1 MAREERR
8 LEESLAAAEMACAA
22 AARRATAVRETIQ
35 ATKTGVQ
42 HVARIVIAY
51 HKTGL
56 LPLRAPP
63 VSSTEPLF
71 VLDDAAV
78 ARSFDDDAVLD
89 QLLAAAE
96 QQISVV
102 KEALSVGK
110 QLDAGGGGG
119 GEGAREQPTRR
130 GKRQHALKVG
140 DGPAGELL
148 LSAQEESEL
157 EGIRILTR
165 AEAEAKLDAE
175 VLSLQAAKD
184 SAADEFESR
193 GKHVV
198 ALRDEHSG
206 IKTFLQDALRSSKD
220 ATDMQR
226 KVNMLTQAKQGNLA
240 PKGLA
245 LEDVLYEKKKQ
256 SSPSKASQKT
266 SPATHS
272 DALAEADVLERADLK
287 KSAAG
292 LVARKR
298 AEERRLLKMK
308 EAEDRRL
315 MDLASAS

>member
-1 MAREERR
+1 
-8 LEESLAAAEMACAA
+8 
-22 AARRATAVRETIQ
+22 
-35 ATKTGVQ
+35 
-42 HVARIVIAY
+42 VARIVIAY

-56 LPLRAPP
+56 LPLRVPP

-110 QLDAGGGGG
+110 QLDTGGGG
-119 GEGAREQPTRR
+119 GEGVREQPTRR
-130 GKRQHALKVG
+130 GKRQHAPKVG

-266 SPATHS
+266 SPASHS

-315 MDLASAS
+315 MELASAS